1 MGIYFIMAFRNL
13 VQAKRRTLLLS
24 AALAFVSLFLVLLL
38 SLSQGITDT
47 MIRSATVLYT
57 GHVNVGGWYKA
68 KANDAWPLVQN
79 AAELRKV
86 VDEHAQGVDYV
97 VDRLRGWA
105 KLVSPTSSLYAS
117 LSGIDVAEEA
127 VFLEKIQLA
136 RQRDYKE
143 DGGDTLAGD
152 IRDLAQPNAI
162 VLFAAQAKRL
172 GVDIGDEI
180 TLSAETGGGT
190 TNTMDVRVVAI
201 TKDIGFMSNWN
212 AYLNKAAVREMYQLS
227 DKVSGAVM
235 VYLDDPEQ
243 ARQVMEDL
251 HGAFVDAGYD
261 VMDHTPSAF
270 FMKFETIQGED
281 WLGQKVDLTTWND
294 EVGMMKWAINAIDA
308 ISFFLVLI
316 MLVIIVIGIVNTMF
330 IAVRERTNEIG
341 TLRALGM
348 QRRQVLRVFLLE
360 AAVLGAGASLFGAA
374 LGAVVATLLNVLRIP
389 LGVDA
394 LKAILMSD
402 TLTLTVQPMQIGLA
416 VVVFTVVTAIAAF
429 WPAVR
434 AARLLPVTAIHHAE

>member
-1 MGIYFIMAFRNL
+1 
-13 VQAKRRTLLLS
+13 
-24 AALAFVSLFLVLLL
+24 
-38 SLSQGITDT
+38 
-47 MIRSATVLYT
+47 
-57 GHVNVGGWYKA
+57 
-68 KANDAWPLVQN
+68 
-79 AAELRKV
+79 
-86 VDEHAQGVDYV
+86 
-97 VDRLRGWA
+97 
-105 KLVSPTSSLYAS
+105 
-117 LSGIDVAEEA
+117 
-127 VFLEKIQLA
+127 
-136 RQRDYKE
+136 
-143 DGGDTLAGD
+143 
-152 IRDLAQPNAI
+152 
-162 VLFAAQAKRL
+162 
-172 GVDIGDEI
+172 
-180 TLSAETGGGT
+180 
-190 TNTMDVRVVAI
+190 
-201 TKDIGFMSNWN
+201 
-212 AYLNKAAVREMYQLS
+212 
-227 DKVSGAVM
+227 M